1 MKSKEK
7 PYSSQGNAW
16 SLIEFYFKKLA
27 LKKKKKLALKY
38 VF

>member
-16 SLIEFYFKKLA
+16 YLIEFYFKKLA
-27 LKKKKKLALKY
+27 LKKKKKASIKIY
-38 VF
+38 F